1 MGNLC
6 SSERN
11 PSEKSDNLQTE
22 EVINKYDSLE
32 IVGLIHQNIN
42 KIHLMKGDVVKK
54 QFSGKDKQNFYKTTF
69 MYKNLFL
76 KSGLRHLAI

>member
-6 SSERN
+6 SSDRN
-11 PSEKSDNLQTE
+11 PSENPDNPQTE

-42 KIHLMKGDVVKK
+42 KIH
-54 QFSGKDKQNFYKTTF
+54 QS
-69 MYKNLFL
+69 
-76 KSGLRHLAI
+76 